1 MLVDRLNTRVMLR
14 RRNCNIQT
22 GVHCVL
28 CQSGIDE
35 DVDHLLFG
43 CPFARRCWLKLQIQ
57 WSDRLGAERPHNQSI
72 FPPRALAQIQL
83 GVVVLQ
89 VILSIFQAPAHTGI
103 TQPSRSKW
111 KHKVKLEKLIVRQTT
126 METQE
131 FVSRSSDSPTWIIRL
146 HWGARWMWVFFNS
159 IPLS

>member
-22 GVHCVL
+22 GVHYVL

-57 WSDRLGAERPHNQSI
+57 WSDRLGAETPHNQSI

-83 GVVVLQ
+83 GVGVLQ
-89 VILSIFQAPAHTGI
+89 VILSIFQAPAHTKI
-103 TQPSRSKW
+103 TQPSRSKR
-111 KHKVKLEKLIVRQTT
+111 KHKVTLEQLIVRQTT
-126 METQE
+126 IETQG
-131 FVSRSSDSPTWIIRL
+131 FVSRSSDSPT
-146 HWGARWMWVFFNS
+146 
-159 IPLS
+159 